1 MHATALQATPL
12 WPLVVYFAAVI
23 ALVTGML
30 ALSYILGQRHKEQAT
45 GDPYESGIVSTGSA
59 RMRFDAKFY
68 LMAMFFVIFD
78 LETAFIFAWAV
89 AVPELGWTGYVEI
102 LVFIGILLAALV
114 YLWRM
119 GALDWGTVKQK
130 KRSQGPRYGAA
141 APLDVS
147 PAGMREEP

>member
-1 MHATALQATPL
+1 MNTTSLQTTPL
-12 WPLVVYFAAVI
+12 WPMVVHFAAVT
-23 ALVTGML
+23 ALVTIML
-30 ALSYILGQRHKEQAT
+30 LLSHILGQRHKDQAT

-78 LETAFIFAWAV
+78 LETAFIFAWAI

-102 LVFIGILLAALV
+102 LLFIGILLAALG

-119 GALDWGTVKQK
+119 GALDWGAVRHGGGRHEDGQGH
-130 KRSQGPRYGAA
+130 SQNQG
-141 APLDVS
+141 
-147 PAGMREEP
+147 

>member
-1 MHATALQATPL
+1 MNTTALQTTPL
-12 WPLVVYFAAVI
+12 WPLVVYFASVI

-30 ALSYILGQRHKEQAT
+30 GLSYILGQRHKDQAT
-45 GDPYESGIVSTGSA
+45 GDPYESGIISTGSA

-78 LETAFIFAWAV
+78 LETAFIFAWAI

-102 LVFIGILLAALV
+102 LVFIGILLTALA

-130 KRSQGPRYGAA
+130 GWRQCPLSGAA
-141 APLDVS
+141 ARQDFRSV
-147 PAGMREEP
+147 GKGEES